1 MPLKPPFNIAGVQAA
16 ALEGVPSN
24 ALLSQGMTPS
34 QWMLIALAL
43 AGVGLLVLLVMRVRL
58 NAFLALL
65 VAALSVGAG
74 SGKPLLVVAGA
85 FQEGLG
91 STLGGVAAVICL
103 GVMLGKLLAESRG
116 AEVLAKRM
124 VAIFGPRRIGLCV
137 MTLALVVGLT
147 TWFAVGLILL
157 IPILH
162 TLTRETRRPFLQL
175 ALPLLACLSVM
186 HGLIPSHPGPVVAIQ
201 ALHANAGMVAVWA
214 LILGLPTAAI
224 AGPLFARWASR
235 HVDVAPPP
243 IALHPLADG
252 RCWPDFGL
260 TLFSMLLP
268 VLLMLM
274 GTIAS
279 MALPP
284 GTRGKDVAGFIG
296 SPAIALLLS
305 VLFGLWS
312 LGTKCG
318 FSRMELAKF
327 AEESVASVGMAVLI
341 VGGGGGFA
349 RVLQVSGSAA
359 AMGTLAQAMNLP
371 PLVYA
376 WLVSAFIRVA
386 TGSATVAITAASALM
401 GPELALH
408 PGTNVELVVI
418 SMGCGSLFLSHLNDG
433 GFWIVKECLGLSV
446 GQTLR
451 TWTLCETIIGIA
463 GLALTLLANAL
474 I

>member
-1 MPLKPPFNIAGVQAA
+1 MLLKPPLNIAGVQATALGGAA
-16 ALEGVPSN
+16 ALDSLP
-24 ALLSQGMTPS
+24 QGMTPS
-34 QWMLIALAL
+34 QWLLIALAL
-43 AGVGLLVLLVMRVRL
+43 AGVGVLVLLVMRVRL
-58 NAFLALL
+58 NAFLALSI
-65 VAALSVGAG
+65 AALCVGAG
-74 SGKPLLVVAGA
+74 AGMPLLSVAYA
-85 FQEGLG
+85 FQDGLG
-91 STLGGVAAVICL
+91 TTLGGVAAVICL

-124 VAIFGPRRIGLCV
+124 VAIFGPRRIGLCI

-157 IPILH
+157 LPILH
-162 TLTRETRRPFLQL
+162 TLTRETQRPFLQL

-186 HGLIPSHPGPVVAIQ
+186 HGLMPSHPGPVVAIQ
-201 ALHANAGMVAVWA
+201 ALHANAGIVALWA
-214 LILGLPTAAI
+214 MILGLPTAAI

-235 HVDVAPPP
+235 HVEVSPAPMSV
-243 IALHPLADG
+243 HPLAPG
-252 RCWPDFGL
+252 RRWPEFGL

-268 VLLMLM
+268 VLLMMM
-274 GTIAS
+274 GTGAGLV
-279 MALPP
+279 LPP
-284 GTRGKDVAGFIG
+284 RKVGADIAGFIG
-296 SPAIALLLS
+296 NPSVALLIS
-305 VLFGLWS
+305 VLFAFWS

-318 FSRMELAKF
+318 FNRVELARF
-327 AEESVASVGMAVLI
+327 AEESVASIGMAVLI

-349 RVLQVSGSAA
+349 KVLQESGAAA
-359 AMGTLAQAMNLP
+359 AMGALAQAMHLP

-376 WLVSAFIRVA
+376 WLVSAFIRVS

-401 GPELALH
+401 GPELAAH

-451 TWTLCETIIGIA
+451 SWTLCETIIGLA

-474 I
+474 L

>member
-1 MPLKPPFNIAGVQAA
+1 
-16 ALEGVPSN
+16 
-24 ALLSQGMTPS
+24 MTPS
-34 QWMLIALAL
+34 QWLLIALAL
-43 AGVGLLVLLVMRVRL
+43 AGVGVLVLLVMRFRL

-65 VAALSVGAG
+65 IAALLVGAG
-74 SGKPLLVVAGA
+74 SGKPLLTVAEA
-85 FQEGLG
+85 FQDGLG
-91 STLGGVAAVICL
+91 ATLGGVAAVICL

-124 VAIFGPRRIGLCV
+124 VSFFGPSRIGLCV

-157 IPILH
+157 APILQ
-162 TLTRETRRPFLQL
+162 TLTRETRRPFVQL
-175 ALPLLACLSVM
+175 ALPLLACLSTM
-186 HGLIPSHPGPVVAIQ
+186 HGLMPPHPGPVVAIH
-201 ALHANAGMVAVWA
+201 ALHANPGKVALWA

-235 HVDVAPPP
+235 HVEVTAPES
-243 IALHPLADG
+243 AVQPLEPG
-252 RCWPDFGL
+252 RRWPDFGL

-268 VLLMLM
+268 VILMLV
-274 GTIAS
+274 GTIAGL
-279 MALPP
+279 ALPP
-284 GTRGKDVAGFIG
+284 DTMGRDIAGFIG
-296 SPAIALLLS
+296 NPTIALLIS
-305 VLFGLWS
+305 VLFALWS

-318 FSRMELAKF
+318 FSRAQLSKF
-327 AEESVASVGMAVLI
+327 TEDSVASIGMAVLI

-349 RVLQVSGSAA
+349 RVLQVTGSAA
-359 AMGTLAQAMNLP
+359 AMGSFAQSAHLP
-371 PLVYA
+371 VLVYG

-386 TGSATVAITAASALM
+386 TGSATVAITTAAALM
-401 GPELALH
+401 APEVAAH
-408 PGTNVELVVI
+408 PGTNVELLVI

-433 GFWIVKECLGLSV
+433 GFWIVKECLGLTV

-451 TWTLCETIIGIA
+451 TWTMCETIIGVA

>member
-1 MPLKPPFNIAGVQAA
+1 
-16 ALEGVPSN
+16 
-24 ALLSQGMTPS
+24 MTPS

-43 AGVGLLVLLVMRVRL
+43 AGVGVLVLLVMKVRL

-65 VAALSVGAG
+65 IAALLVGAG
-74 SGKPLLVVAGA
+74 SGKPLLTVAEA

-91 STLGGVAAVICL
+91 ATLGGVAAVICL

-124 VAIFGPRRIGLCV
+124 VGFFGPNRIGLCV

-157 IPILH
+157 APILQ

-175 ALPLLACLSVM
+175 AIPLLACLSTM
-186 HGLIPSHPGPVVAIQ
+186 HGLMPPHPGPVVAIH
-201 ALHANAGMVAVWA
+201 ALHANPGMVAVWA
-214 LILGLPTAAI
+214 MILGLPTAAI
-224 AGPLFARWASR
+224 AGPLFAKWASR
-235 HVDVAPPP
+235 HVDVPSP
-243 IALHPLADG
+243 ITPIQPLEPG
-252 RCWPDFGL
+252 RRWPDFGL
-260 TLFSMLLP
+260 TLFSILLP
-268 VLLMLM
+268 VLLMM
-274 GTIAS
+274 VGTVAE
-279 MALPP
+279 LFLQP
-284 GTRGKDVAGFIG
+284 GTVGRDIAGFIG
-296 SPAIALLLS
+296 SPSIALLIS
-305 VLFGLWS
+305 VLFALWS

-318 FSRMELAKF
+318 FTRLQLSKF
-327 AEESVASVGMAVLI
+327 TEESVASIGMAVLI

-349 RVLQVSGSAA
+349 RVLQVSGAAA
-359 AMGTLAQAMNLP
+359 AMGSFAQSVHLP
-371 PLVYA
+371 PLVYG

-386 TGSATVAITAASALM
+386 TGSATVAITTAAALM
-401 GPELALH
+401 VPEIAAH
-408 PGTNVELVVI
+408 PGTNVELLVI

-433 GFWIVKECLGLSV
+433 GFWIVKECLGLTV

-451 TWTLCETIIGIA
+451 TWTMCETIIGIA